1 MTLLIFELHSCI
13 HLTKIN
19 VGEERMIWQ
28 AVKGEELKQEQ
39 EG

>member
-1 MTLLIFELHSCI
+1 MMLLVFELHRCT
-13 HLTKIN
+13 HLTIIN